1 MKKPPT
7 LHFIVL
13 ALTFFLIS
21 AEVASAKNIEL
32 FDTRVPLNYERPDQL
47 AVGMLEYR
55 GGLSIKAR
63 DPKFGGLS
71 SLLVSA
77 DGKLMLAASDNGMW
91 FSANLNY
98 DDDGI
103 LVGLSS
109 AKLAPITGTD
119 GKPLAGRYRDAE
131 GLARADDGAVF
142 LAFEQHHRI
151 LRFALSGQLD
161 ADRLSAAIPDLVTTP
176 AELAEFNSNA
186 AMEALVTLDDGGLL
200 ILTEGLDNDR
210 SSKPGW
216 IMRNGTAAAR
226 LVYNRADRFRPTG
239 ATRLADGDLIV
250 VERSYS
256 LISGVAALLRRVS
269 KGTIQPGAH
278 LDGPELA
285 RIAPPL
291 TIDNTEGIA
300 TRRDNAGHTLIY
312 LLSDNNYSV
321 LQRTLLL
328 MFKLSDKTD

>member
-1 MKKPPT
+1 VKKPLT
-7 LHFIVL
+7 FHSIVL
-13 ALTFFLIS
+13 ALTLFLIS
-21 AEVASAKNIEL
+21 AEGAGANNIEL
-32 FDTRVPLNYERPDQL
+32 SYTRVPLNYERPEQH

-55 GGLSIKAR
+55 GGLSITAR

-77 DGKLMLAASDNGMW
+77 DGKFMLAASDKGMW
-91 FSANLNY
+91 FSTGLDY

-131 GLARADDGAVF
+131 GLARADDGAVL

-151 LRFALSGQLD
+151 LSFALSSQLD
-161 ADRLSAAIPDLVTTP
+161 ADRLSAVIPDLVTAP

-210 SSKPGW
+210 PSKPGW
-216 IMRNGTAAAR
+216 ILRNGTAAAR
-226 LVYNRADRFRPTG
+226 LKYNRADRFRPTG
-239 ATRLADGDLIV
+239 ATRLANGDLIV
-250 VERSYS
+250 VERRYT
-256 LISGVAALLRRVS
+256 LIGGVAALLRRVP
-269 KGTIQPGAH
+269 KGTIQPGAR

-291 TIDNTEGIA
+291 TVDNLEGVA
-300 TRRDNAGHTLIY
+300 ARRDSAGRTLIY
-312 LLSDNNYSV
+312 LLSDDNYSV

-328 MFKLSDKTD
+328 MFELSDKAN

>member
-1 MKKPPT
+1 MKNLPT
-7 LHFIVL
+7 FHSIVLVL
-13 ALTFFLIS
+13 ALFIIS
-21 AEVASAKNIEL
+21 AEDAGAKNIEF
-32 FDTRVPLNYERPDQL
+32 FDTRVPLNYERPDQH

-55 GGLSIKAR
+55 GGLSITAK

-77 DGKLMLAASDNGMW
+77 DGKFMLAASDNGMW
-91 FSANLNY
+91 FSAGLNY
-98 DDDGI
+98 DDNGI

-109 AKLAPITGTD
+109 AKLAPITGAN

-161 ADRLSAAIPDLVTTP
+161 ADQLSAVIPDLVTAP

-186 AMEALVTLDDGGLL
+186 AMEALVTLDDGSLL

-216 IMRNGTAAAR
+216 IVRSGMAAAR
-226 LVYNRADRFRPTG
+226 LEYNRADRFRPTG

-250 VERSYS
+250 VERRYS
-256 LISGVAALLRRVS
+256 LISGVAALLRRIS
-269 KGTIQPGAH
+269 KGTILPGAR
-278 LDGPELA
+278 LDGPEFA

-291 TIDNTEGIA
+291 TVDNMEGVA
-300 TRRDNAGHTLIY
+300 ARRDNAGHTLIY
-312 LLSDNNYSV
+312 LLSDNNYSPS
-321 LQRTLLL
+321 QRTLLL